1 MGGKKLICFSCVLY
15 NAARYRKFPRRL
27 KRHFLK
33 MNDNERRKDKYNH
46 LHFLGNQP
54 LIRSSLFTLSPYN
67 QNFFHLVTLTVSPTD
82 SGILGSSVRKKDY
95 RYRARQAAM
104 LQIVTSTRWPA
115 GNFESHRP

>member
-1 MGGKKLICFSCVLY
+1 MNEEKWGKKLICFSCVLY

-27 KRHFLK
+27 KRNFY
-33 MNDNERRKDKYNH
+33 NERREDKYNH